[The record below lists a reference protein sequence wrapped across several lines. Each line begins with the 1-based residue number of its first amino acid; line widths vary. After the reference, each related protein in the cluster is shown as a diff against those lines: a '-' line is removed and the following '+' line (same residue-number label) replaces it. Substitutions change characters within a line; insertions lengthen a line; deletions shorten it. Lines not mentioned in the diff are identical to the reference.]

1 MQNKTFTNRL
11 QLLNNGREHYL
22 NYLRNL
28 TPQILIFSIVI
39 LAGRKLDFTRFD
51 FNNFEATLLFFIL
64 LGSFMLAVYANSTI
78 FYEHCFSELKEWIA
92 ELDASLKAQNIT
104 RFQRFLLKIKAV
116 WHERLL
122 ELSEVI
128 ILLWFP
134 PITLA
139 IVIGMSIPSA
149 LNILKITHAG

>member
-51 FNNFEATLLFFIL
+51 FNNFEVTLLFFIL
-64 LGSFMLAVYANSTI
+64 LGSFMLAAYANSTT
-78 FYEHCFSELKEWIA
+78 FYERCFSELKEWIA

-104 RFQRFLLKIKAV
+104 RFQRFHLKIKAV
-116 WHERLL
+116 WHERFI
-122 ELSEVI
+122 ELSEAI
-128 ILLWFP
+128 IVLWFI
-134 PITLA
+134 PITFA
-139 IVIGMSIPSA
+139 IVIGMSIHSA
-149 LNILKITHAG
+149 LSILKITHAG

>member
-39 LAGRKLDFTRFD
+39 LAGRKLDFTRFN
-51 FNNFEATLLFFIL
+51 FNNFEASLIFFIL
-64 LGSFMLAVYANSTI
+64 LGSFMLAAYANSTI
-78 FYEHCFSELKEWIA
+78 FYERCFTELKEWIS
-92 ELDASLKAQNIT
+92 ELDASLNAQNIT
-104 RFQRFLLKIKAV
+104 GFQRFLLKIKAV
-116 WHERLL
+116 WHERLI
-122 ELSEVI
+122 ELSEAI
-128 ILLWFP
+128 IVLWFI

-139 IVIGMSIPSA
+139 MVIGMSINSA
-149 LNILKITHAG
+149 LSILKITHAG

>member
-139 IVIGMSIPSA
+139 VVIGMSIPSA